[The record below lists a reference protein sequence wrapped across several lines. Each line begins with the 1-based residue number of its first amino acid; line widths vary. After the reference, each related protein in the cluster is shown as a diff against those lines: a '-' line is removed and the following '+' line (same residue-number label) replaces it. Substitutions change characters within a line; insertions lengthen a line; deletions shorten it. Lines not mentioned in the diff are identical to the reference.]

1 MQKEFCQ
8 LLTAAVCRRKER
20 KSFTLI
26 ELLVVIAI
34 IAILAAM
41 LMPALQKA
49 RESARGTNCQS
60 NLKTL
65 MTYHAF
71 YVDGNKG
78 WQLPCLGIVPAGD
91 SGGWPRML
99 YRYMH
104 GSNWNTNVRYPELIC
119 PSEKITTASNPK
131 YNYCYNPYAGMY
143 VASQWPNLNFPFTKV
158 SAFPKPSTTMMF
170 ADCYRNQPAGT
181 DLYYIGQYSKV
192 LVSGVCYKEIGML
205 HNGRAN
211 MGMLDGH
218 VTSMTF
224 EQVQHEYE
232 SPRTVYLVKPGAK
245 D

>member
-1 MQKEFCQ
+1 MKKEFCQ
-8 LLTAAVCRRKER
+8 LLTAAVGRRKER

-71 YVDGNKG
+71 YADGNKG
-78 WQLPCLGIVPAGD
+78 WQLPCLAIAPSGE
-91 SGGWPRML
+91 GGWARVL
-99 YRYMH
+99 YKYIH
-104 GSNWNTNVRYPELIC
+104 GSKWNTNIRYPELIC
-119 PSEKITTASNPK
+119 ASEKVTSASNPK
-131 YNYCYNPYAGMY
+131 YNYIYNPYAGIY
-143 VASQWPNLNFPFTKV
+143 VANQWPNLNFPFTKV

-170 ADCYRNQPAGT
+170 ADCYRNQAAGT

-192 LVSGVCYKEIGML
+192 ILSGICYKEIGML
-205 HNGRAN
+205 HNSRAN

-218 VTSMTF
+218 VTSMSF
-224 EQVQHEYE
+224 EQVRYEYE
-232 SPRTVYLVKPGAK
+232 SPRKVYLVKPGAK